1 MFTSDGSVVTQ
12 VASGQEIMKTKP
24 HPTGRNGTFP
34 SETQVLGKAALT
46 VSNTEDNSE
55 ASFLGS
61 HRVPTGQ
68 ACQSGFCLPCPCPSL
83 ISPKDEKV
91 GWPKSKC
98 VSPPACF
105 PLPAYSAFVSLHLS
119 SLGGRQSSRQHIQL
133 MLSRRLESD
142 KDSWSLQPHL
152 TLCAETP
159 ISNEQC
165 PQTQRVSGVCTHAH
179 TTQWPLPCPTLPHR
193 DVAAVGSY
201 QHHLWVTLLQ
211 VEEFILAGP
220 RGLVLR
226 PALSVPA
233 GPTGAR
239 YWPSQSLKASLPA
252 LNSSV

>member
-1 MFTSDGSVVTQ
+1 MFTSDRSGVTQ
-12 VASGQEIMKTKP
+12 VTSGQEITKTKP

-34 SETQVLGKAALT
+34 SETQVLGKAALA

-68 ACQSGFCLPCPCPSL
+68 ACQSGFCLPCPRPSL

-105 PLPAYSAFVSLHLS
+105 PLPPYSAFVSLHLS

-142 KDSWSLQPHL
+142 KDFWSLQPHL

-165 PQTQRVSGVCTHAH
+165 PPNPACVRCMHTYTHHTMATALPYLASQRRSGGW
-179 TTQWPLPCPTLPHR
+179 Q
-193 DVAAVGSY
+193 
-201 QHHLWVTLLQ
+201 
-211 VEEFILAGP
+211 
-220 RGLVLR
+220 
-226 PALSVPA
+226 
-233 GPTGAR
+233 
-239 YWPSQSLKASLPA
+239 LPA
-252 LNSSV
+252 PPVGDSAPGRRVHPCRASCCGQP